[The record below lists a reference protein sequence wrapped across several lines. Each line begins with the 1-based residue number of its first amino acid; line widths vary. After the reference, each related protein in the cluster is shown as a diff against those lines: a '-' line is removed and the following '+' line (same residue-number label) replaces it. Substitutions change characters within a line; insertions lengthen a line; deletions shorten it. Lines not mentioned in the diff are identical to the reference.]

1 MAFDFKK
8 ARQQAA
14 KALKSPLLELIVLGA
29 QGSGKSYSIGTL
41 GVKTLYL
48 YGTRES
54 HGPRTAS
61 VEGGPNIE
69 PMCIDYG
76 VYPGEE
82 MKPARSFTPDE
93 TLEFIREILND
104 REYIK
109 SEGYKAIAVDG
120 LAVLE
125 AVAKGSTDWKEKC
138 KTTSGKHN
146 TYKETEAT
154 QEVLGEIIGLLK
166 GCQRDLGVHLVVT
179 GVLDVKATDAFG
191 AIEEAAP
198 RLGGYGL
205 AESLNQHFGDIVVV
219 GKMTK
224 GGETKY
230 KFQFL
235 TDLTKVSKDEHGQ
248 QKKAMNFSP
257 RLSGLKIDE
266 AIMPA
271 DLSHLAKLKAEKMK

>member
-1 MAFDFKK
+1 MFNFKQ
-8 ARQQAA
+8 ARQLAT
-14 KALKSPLLELIVLGA
+14 KALKNPLLELIVLGS
-29 QGSGKSYSIGTL
+29 QGSGKSYSVGTL
-41 GVKTLYL
+41 GVKTLFL

-54 HGPRTAS
+54 HGPKTAS
-61 VEGGPNIE
+61 VEGGPNVE

-76 VYPGEE
+76 VWPGEE
-82 MKPARSFTPDE
+82 TERPFTNDE
-93 TLEFIREILND
+93 SLEFIRAILTD
-104 REYIK
+104 HDYITK
-109 SEGYKAIAVDG
+109 EKYQAIAVDG

-125 AVAKGSTDWKEKC
+125 AMAKGTAEWKEKC
-138 KTTSGKHN
+138 KTTGGKHN

-154 QEVLGEIIGLLK
+154 QEILGEIISLLK
-166 GCQRDLGVHLVVT
+166 GCQRLCGVHIVVT
-179 GVLDVKATDAFG
+179 GVLDVKSTDAFG

-219 GKMTK
+219 GKMSR

-266 AIMPA
+266 PLMDASLA
-271 DLSHLAKLKAEKMK
+271 KLAKLKAEKMK